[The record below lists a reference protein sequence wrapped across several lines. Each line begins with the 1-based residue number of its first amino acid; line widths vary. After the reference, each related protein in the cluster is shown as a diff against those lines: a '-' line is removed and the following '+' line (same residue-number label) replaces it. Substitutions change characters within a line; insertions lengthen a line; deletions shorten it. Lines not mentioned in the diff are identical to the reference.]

1 VSLFSRSASS
11 GEDEDKK
18 DIFAPVADLMVG
30 VVFIFIILML
40 ALVLNLQ
47 REDTVAKSEYDR
59 RVAQVHSL
67 EAEVAELKARNQ
79 ALSQSNA
86 KLADFVRFVR
96 DTNVMRLMAQLANA
110 NQERSRLLE
119 EVRSKLADATKI
131 DVTVNPAAGT
141 LMLPARRLFDIGR
154 ADPTP
159 DGRKIIVQLGAVL
172 ADVLPCYSIKVTQ
185 ANACRGRSEASQLNA
200 VYVEGHTD
208 ITPFGAAGGRFS
220 DNWDLSAGRAIEAYK
235 LISMQF
241 ENLRAL
247 RNRDG
252 DPLLG
257 VSGYADTR
265 PAVRD
270 APDRRL
276 PDIADKDRRI
286 EVRVIMTTNEELVES
301 VLSQLND
308 RLRQVEDLVRP

>member
-1 VSLFSRSASS
+1 MSLFSRSASP

-40 ALVLNLQ
+40 ALRIQ
-47 REDTVAKSEYDR
+47 REDTVARSEDDWQ
-59 RVAQVHSL
+59 VAQVHAL
-67 EAEVAELKARNQ
+67 EAEVAELRARNQ
-79 ALSQSNA
+79 VLSQSNA
-86 KLADFVRFVR
+86 RLVEFVRFVR
-96 DTNVMRLMAQLANA
+96 DNNVMRLMAQLANA
-110 NQERSRLLE
+110 NQERNRLLE

-131 DVTVNPAAGT
+131 DVTVNRAAGT

-154 ADPTP
+154 ADPTL
-159 DGRKIIVQLGAVL
+159 DGRKIIIQLGAVL

-185 ANACRGRSEASQLNA
+185 ANTCRGRSEASQLNA

-208 ITPFGAAGGRFS
+208 VTPFGAAGGRFS

-241 ENLRAL
+241 ESLRVL

-252 DPLLG
+252 
-257 VSGYADTR
+257 
-265 PAVRD
+265 
-270 APDRRL
+270 
-276 PDIADKDRRI
+276 
-286 EVRVIMTTNEELVES
+286 
-301 VLSQLND
+301 
-308 RLRQVEDLVRP
+308 